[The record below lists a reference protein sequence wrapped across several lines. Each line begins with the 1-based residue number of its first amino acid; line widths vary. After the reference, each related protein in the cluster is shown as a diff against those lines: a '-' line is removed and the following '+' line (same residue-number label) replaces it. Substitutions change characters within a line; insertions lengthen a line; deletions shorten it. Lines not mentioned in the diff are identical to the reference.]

1 MSKVE
6 DAIQALQVKV
16 MEKVEAGTELTP
28 EESMILSDI
37 LSDRDAKRKAAQK
50 TVVKKGEG
58 TLWPPRDVK
67 KDHIGV
73 TTVTLDIED
82 PVTKTIKEIDILVML
97 YDTWPFSDRKIESK
111 EGRKG
116 HRVYVTQVKP
126 KAGNPDPSTDDE
138 GKPIPAVDSENRT
151 ENKAPV
157 TTAKGKKVR
166 Q

>member
-50 TVVKKGEG
+50 
-58 TLWPPRDVK
+58 PRDVK

-126 KAGNPDPSTDDE
+126 KAGDPDPSTDEDA
-138 GKPIPAVDSENRT
+138 KPIPAVDNENRT

>member
-28 EESMILSDI
+28 EESMMYSDI

-58 TLWPPRDVK
+58 TMWPPRDVEK
-67 KDHIGV
+67 SHIGV

-82 PVTKTIKEIDILVML
+82 PVTKTKKEIDVLVML

-126 KAGNPDPSTDDE
+126 KAGDPDPSTDEDA
-138 GKPIPAVDSENRT
+138 KPIPAVDSENRT
-151 ENKAPV
+151 ENKTAV
-157 TTAKGKKVR
+157 TTVKGKKAR
-166 Q
+166 R